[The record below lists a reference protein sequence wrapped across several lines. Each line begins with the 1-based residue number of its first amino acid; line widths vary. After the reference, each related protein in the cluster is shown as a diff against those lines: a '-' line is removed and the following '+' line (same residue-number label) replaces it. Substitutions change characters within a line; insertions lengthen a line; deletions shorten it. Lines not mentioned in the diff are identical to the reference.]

1 MTLHTVFL
9 GIGSNLGN
17 RRRNIKL
24 AIEKLS
30 RLKNTKVIGVSRIT
44 NSKPAG
50 GPAQPDFLNGAVKI
64 KTRLPAARL
73 LRELKNIE
81 KDLGRRKT
89 VRNGPRPIDLD
100 ILLYADKII
109 ERQGLMV
116 PHPKMFEREFVIKP
130 LLEII

>member
-1 MTLHTVFL
+1 MDTVFL

-17 RRRNIKL
+17 RKKNIEL
-24 AIEKLS
+24 AVEKL
-30 RLKNTKVIGVSRIT
+30 RALKKTKVVGISRVIR
-44 NSKPAG
+44 SKPVG

-64 KTRLPAARL
+64 KTRLSPVTL

-81 KDLGRRKT
+81 KDLGRIET

-100 ILLYADKII
+100 ILLYSDRII
-109 ERQGLMV
+109 QRPGLRI
-116 PHPKMFEREFVIKP
+116 PHPRMFEREFVLKP